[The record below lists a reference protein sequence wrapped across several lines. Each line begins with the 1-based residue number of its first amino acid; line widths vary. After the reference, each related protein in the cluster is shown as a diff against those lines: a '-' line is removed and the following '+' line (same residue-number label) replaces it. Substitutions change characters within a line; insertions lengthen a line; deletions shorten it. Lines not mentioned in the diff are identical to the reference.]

1 MPQRIG
7 ELLVAQGLVTDQD
20 LRDVL
25 VYARQRSMRLC
36 SALVAKGRLLPDDA
50 SRALAD
56 QHGVH
61 AALVKHLD
69 GRDMTLATKLP
80 PQLARDLVAL
90 PLALARDGAMVVCVR
105 DPGPGSIVALEAA
118 TGRRIIL
125 AVAVECLLSPLVQD
139 VYAPGPGPDIDDGFD
154 VDLDSAVDHV
164 PPVDPLDT
172 STMQLVDLDD
182 HGVEK
187 DHFQSTGGDRNR
199 VGPAF
204 FPVGTEP
211 GTLPPT
217 PPVGGG
223 TGRRTTGPMAA
234 LPAAETGRASR
245 STGQLSALAGVAPPP
260 LVPPRSLAL
269 DPTLVALV
277 TADSR
282 DAVMDTLIAYLR
294 HRFAC
299 GLVFVIKDGMALGVD
314 GFATSAIADAVEALV
329 VPLNQPSVL
338 RAAYDKAASFIGA
351 PPTASVIQDR
361 MFKVLGSTPD
371 RVVVVP
377 IKIKE
382 RVVNLIYG
390 HDARRCTLEEAAVE
404 LGTVADAA
412 EEAFVRIIL
421 EAKGA

>member
-1 MPQRIG
+1 VQRIG

-69 GRDMTLATKLP
+69 GRDMTLANKIPTKL
-80 PQLARDLVAL
+80 ARELVAL

-105 DPGPGSIVALEAA
+105 DPGPGSIVALESA
-118 TGRRIIL
+118 TGKRIIQ

-139 VYAPGPGPDIDDGFD
+139 VYATGPGPEIEALDDGFD
-154 VDLDSAVDHV
+154 VDLDSGVEHQPQADL
-164 PPVDPLDT
+164 LDT
-172 STMQLVDLDD
+172 GTLQLVDLDD
-182 HGVEK
+182 RGVEK
-187 DHFQSTGGDRNR
+187 DHSQSGRG
-199 VGPAF
+199 GPAF

-211 GTLPPT
+211 GTMT
-217 PPVGGG
+217 PPPPLGPGK
-223 TGRRTTGPMAA
+223 RITGPMTA
-234 LPAAETGRASR
+234 LPLPDPPSR
-245 STGQLSALAGVAPPP
+245 PSRTTGQLSALAGVAPPP
-260 LVPPRSLAL
+260 IELPRMIAL
-269 DPTLVALV
+269 DPALV
-277 TADSR
+277 SLAAADTR
-282 DAVMDTLIAYLR
+282 DAVIDTLIAYLR

-299 GLVFVIKDGMALGVD
+299 GVVFVIKDAMALGLA
-314 GFATSAIADAVEALV
+314 GYAIDVAPDTFEALV

-338 RAAYDKAASFIGA
+338 RSAHDKGASFVGA
-351 PPTASVIQDR
+351 PPTGSVIQDR
-361 MFKVLGSTPD
+361 MFKVLGSVPD
-371 RVVVVP
+371 RCVVVP

-382 RVVNLIYG
+382 RVINLIYA
-390 HDARRCTLEEAAVE
+390 HDPRRCTIEEAAIE